1 MFRAHARVLQRT
13 RLARRVL
20 AAVSMPTV
28 EERLA
33 ALEARVSSVPDVSQ
47 RCTELRSDMNIRFA
61 QVNGRFSELRDDF
74 NLRLGEINAR
84 FDVLHNDVNH
94 RLDEVSRGFAD
105 LDVKGD
111 RQLAWL
117 VGTQVA
123 VLLAVV
129 AALVG
134 AFSR

>member
-1 MFRAHARVLQRT
+1 M
-13 RLARRVL
+13 
-20 AAVSMPTV
+20 V

-33 ALEARVSSVPDVSQ
+33 ALEERVNAMSDVSQ
-47 RCTELRSDMNIRFA
+47 RCTELRSDMNLRFA

-94 RLDEVSRGFAD
+94 RLDEINRRFSD

-111 RQLAWL
+111 RHFAWL
-117 VGTQVA
+117 VGAQVA

>member
-1 MFRAHARVLQRT
+1 
-13 RLARRVL
+13 
-20 AAVSMPTV
+20 MPTV
-28 EERLA
+28 EERLT
-33 ALEARVSSVPDVSQ
+33 ALEARVNAVSDTSQ
-47 RCTELRSDMNIRFA
+47 RCSELRSDMNLRFA

-94 RLDEVSRGFAD
+94 RLEEISRRFAD
-105 LDVKGD
+105 LDGKSD

-117 VGTQVA
+117 IGTQVA

>member
-1 MFRAHARVLQRT
+1 
-13 RLARRVL
+13 
-20 AAVSMPTV
+20 MPTV
-28 EERLA
+28 EERLT
-33 ALEARVSSVPDVSQ
+33 ALEARVHSVTDVSQ
-47 RCTELRSDMNIRFA
+47 KCSELRSDMNLRFA

-84 FDVLHNDVNH
+84 FDALHQDANH
-94 RLDEVSRGFAD
+94 RLDDISRRFGD
-105 LDVKGD
+105 LDVKED

>member
-1 MFRAHARVLQRT
+1 
-13 RLARRVL
+13 
-20 AAVSMPTV
+20 
-28 EERLA
+28 
-33 ALEARVSSVPDVSQ
+33 
-47 RCTELRSDMNIRFA
+47 MNLRFA

-84 FDVLHNDVNH
+84 FDVLHNDVNSG
-94 RLDEVSRGFAD
+94 LDEISRRFAD
-105 LDVKGD
+105 LDGKGD

-129 AALVG
+129 AALAG

>member
-1 MFRAHARVLQRT
+1 
-13 RLARRVL
+13 
-20 AAVSMPTV
+20 MPTV
-28 EERLA
+28 EERLT
-33 ALEARVSSVPDVSQ
+33 ALEARVHSVTDVSQ
-47 RCTELRSDMNIRFA
+47 KCSELRSDMNLRFA

-84 FDVLHNDVNH
+84 FDALHQDI
-94 RLDEVSRGFAD
+94 SRRFGD
-105 LDVKGD
+105 LDVKED